1 MSEWISVGLFVQ
13 LLISI
18 LSYVSGRRHHS
29 THIDGVDVFRVNP
42 TVAWLVIIVCYSFA
56 TFVGYLILTSRPT
69 PWDAPVAFIVAEPAI
84 FGFGL
89 IGIYYLTMRVRVE
102 AHALSVSSIFGNRV
116 TQLSDV
122 ADVIDR
128 QTGRFRSLRA
138 IDRNGKQILNVT
150 SSFLGDYDEL
160 VGLLQAAAERNV
172 QKRSARR

>member
-1 MSEWISVGLFVQ
+1 MSEWIPVGLFVQ

-29 THIDGVDVFRVNP
+29 TSIDGVEVFRINP
-42 TVAWLVIIVCYSFA
+42 MIAWLVIIVCYSFA
-56 TFVGYLILTSRPT
+56 AFLGYLILTSSPT

-89 IGIYYLTMRVRVE
+89 IGIYYLTMRVRVG
-102 AHALSVSSIFGNRV
+102 AHALSVSGIFGNRT

-122 ADVIDR
+122 AAVIDR
-128 QTGRFRSLRA
+128 QTGRFRTLRA
-138 IDRNGKQILNVT
+138 IDWNGKKILNVT

-160 VGLLQAAAERNV
+160 VGLLQAAAQRID
-172 QKRSARR
+172 QKTSGQR